1 MYHLI
6 NLFVC
11 TRDLEETDGNSNYK
25 SYELSELNQGQ
36 FIENVHITFN
46 LEAGLLLPFVLK
58 YNIYFVYLIK

>member
-1 MYHLI
+1 
-6 NLFVC
+6 LF
-11 TRDLEETDGNSNYK
+11 TRDLKETDGNSNYK
-25 SYELSELNQGQ
+25 SCELSELNQGQ